1 MSKQPVLADV
11 LSTLSLEKEDV
22 EAHTANDFEALTP
35 SIIDPE
41 ESGVYIDALN
51 FACSRPDIKNIAVTG
66 AYGAGKSSVL
76 KTWKECPDNDLRIM
90 TVSLAD
96 FEMQSAPQPKT
107 QTQTGNTADE
117 KKAAAEEKTI
127 EYSILQ
133 QLLYKEKRSA
143 LPYSR
148 IERIADISTFQIAT
162 IAGHLFLILSITLAG
177 LFCLFPEYMRKKLSL
192 SDMLSQFLL
201 DVPAV
206 RLGAAGL
213 LLFASLYL
221 TVKKLHRMGL
231 FDRRV
236 SVDKIDL
243 SKGAMAIST
252 RPSSPSLLN
261 VYIDEIVYF
270 FEQTGH
276 NVVIFEDLDRHNDG
290 AIFIK
295 LREIN
300 QIINNT
306 RPEDKPVRFIYAI
319 RDGLFSTAEA
329 RTKFFDFLIPV
340 IPVMDSENAA
350 EHFRC
355 MFRAEEL
362 ITEGFTKCISHLSLF
377 IPDMRIMRNIAN
389 EFRIYRH
396 LVNGAGDITRLLS
409 MIAYKNICAEDYH
422 AIDDKKG
429 VLYSFVKAFV
439 SGDLKHGPVTNK
451 RQEINKVEEEIK
463 SLVSDEANSRT
474 DIRESILSSYITSK
488 QAKYLQFNLPVHGI
502 VNADIPIEDETVF
515 DNLLTQSGFSIIKRN
530 SNTHIMNFDEGEIK
544 NITDEYE
551 RRKAVLRQKI
561 EGRVEKF
568 KIEID
573 KIRSEINAID
583 YTGLADFAVRMG
595 RTKFINWINQNLY
608 SDEAVPG
615 LHRNSM
621 DQADFIYLLLINGYI
636 ASDYMSYR
644 SVFRAGS
651 LSLEDNEFIKAV
663 STGRPSEQTLSMPL
677 HEVENVTAK
686 LYSLGHMIEQR
697 AWHPDVL
704 LYLLENDS
712 SRLHSIVQAQVAEQ
726 YQWSLQ
732 QLSEQIFKNWTA
744 AQRISYI
751 EIMTASEDK
760 TFSFIKSLAR
770 MGNTR
775 AASELLI
782 LHLCS
787 RNLSW
792 DSKTNTISSLADK
805 ILGNDGSFPD
815 QVPEGY
821 GQFFVRN
828 LKQGS
833 VFITS
838 LAECTSVQ
846 GKVIVRQIAE
856 TPNWKYS
863 ADNLKNIFLTLSD
876 ATEVLRESF
885 QKTPLAAIEAM
896 GLPRLNISV
905 WGNINKFIT
914 DYFIH
919 SQEHDRIHELLSD
932 NRVSS
937 KSVYKIV
944 TRMQFFIEKVREIK
958 NRSTSFEGGE
968 SLPEGDNLYSLLL
981 ERNRVRAD
989 WREFGYLIQQDDIP
1003 DRIIAKWFNEN
1014 NSLLEDRFINSG
1026 SYDLI
1031 SQLMQRIYKSAEL
1044 GDAARQKILSNLH
1057 LTFLSLPEKLTLEQT
1072 ALLVKFKRL
1081 APTAEIFIQI
1091 HDSYIDKEE
1100 EHNELLAKLVAQRP
1114 ELLINDPQ
1122 LVLFDNDE
1130 FDYPLSERLCRD
1142 EKIMKSAGVSALS
1155 WLWGYKPEVFEGPMF
1170 IPAESLRYLV
1180 PGLKNVD
1187 LRLALLL
1194 QGLRAGN
1201 LPHQII
1207 TLVLSSFSSDDYLIF
1222 LSTKAHRSVPYTDSL
1237 IEMAKLLASS
1247 GFIQSLKLNEARQR
1261 IRFIPHN
1268 SPSFRRA

>member
-1 MSKQPVLADV
+1 MSKQPVLTDV
-11 LSTLSLEKEDV
+11 LSTSPLKEKAV
-22 EAHTANDFEALTP
+22 EEHTANDYEALTP
-35 SIIDPE
+35 SIIGPE
-41 ESGVYIDALN
+41 ESGVYTDALN

-76 KTWKECPDNDLRIM
+76 KTWKECPDNDLLIM

-96 FEMQSAPQPKT
+96 FEMQSAVQPKT
-107 QTQTGNTADE
+107 QTGNAADD

-133 QLLYKEKRSA
+133 QLLYKEKKSA

-148 IERIADISTFQIAT
+148 IERIADITSFQIAA
-162 IAGHLFLILSITLAG
+162 IAGHLLLILSITLAG
-177 LFCLFPEYMRKKLSL
+177 LFCLFPEYIRKKLSL

-206 RLGAAGL
+206 RLGAAWL

-270 FEQTGH
+270 FEQTGY

-306 RPEDKPVRFIYAI
+306 RPDIKPVRFIYAV

-350 EHFRC
+350 EHFRG
-355 MFRAEEL
+355 MFRKKEL
-362 ITEGFTKCISHLSLF
+362 DTEGFTKCISRLSLF

-389 EFRIYRH
+389 EFRIH
-396 LVNGAGDITRLLS
+396 QNLVNGADDITRLLS

-422 AIDDKKG
+422 AIGDKKG
-429 VLYSFVKAFV
+429 VLYAFVKSFV
-439 SGDLKHGPVTNK
+439 SGKLKPEPVNDK
-451 RQEINKVEEEIK
+451 NYQINKIQEEIK
-463 SLVSDEANSRT
+463 SLYTDEAKSNR
-474 DIRESILSSYITSK
+474 DIRENILSGYITAK
-488 QAKYLQFNLPVHGI
+488 QMIFLQFSLPIHGI
-502 VNADIPIEDETVF
+502 VNSDVLAENEQMF
-515 DNLLTQSGFSIIKRN
+515 ENLLSQTGFGIVQRN
-530 SNTHIMNFDEGEIK
+530 TNRSLVTFDEGVIK
-544 NITDEYE
+544 SIAEEYE
-551 RRKAVLRQKI
+551 RRKAVLRQKT
-561 EGRVEKF
+561 EGHVDQLN
-568 KIEID
+568 IEID
-573 KIRSEINAID
+573 KLQREINAID
-583 YTGLADFAVRMG
+583 YAGLADFAVRMG
-595 RTKFINWINQNLY
+595 SSEFINWINENLY

-615 LHRNSM
+615 LHRNSTE
-621 DQADFIYLLLINGYI
+621 QEEFIYLLLSNGYI
-636 ASDYMSYR
+636 ASDYMFYR
-644 SVFRAGS
+644 SVFRPGS
-651 LSLEDNEFIKAV
+651 LSLEDNDFIKAV
-663 STGRPSEQTLSMPL
+663 SIGRPSEQTLVMPL
-677 HEVENVTAK
+677 IEVENVITK
-686 LYSLGHMIEQR
+686 LYSLGLMIERR
-697 AWHPDVL
+697 AWHPAVL
-704 LYLLENDS
+704 LFLLENDS
-712 SRLHSIVQAQVAEQ
+712 SKLHSIAQAQLSDQ

-732 QLSEQIFKNWTA
+732 QLSEQTFKNWNT
-744 AQRISYI
+744 AQRISYV
-751 EIMTASEDK
+751 ELMAAGEDK
-760 TFSFIKSLAR
+760 AYTLMQALAL
-770 MGNTR
+770 MGNKSV
-775 AASELLI
+775 ASELLI
-782 LHLCS
+782 LHMCS
-787 RNLSW
+787 RKLVWNST
-792 DSKTNTISSLADK
+792 TNTMRAWASN
-805 ILGNDGSFPD
+805 ILGVDGSFAD

-821 GQFFVRN
+821 GQFFVKN
-828 LKQGS
+828 LKKRN
-833 VFITS
+833 VHIIS
-838 LAECTSVQ
+838 LSECFSVQ
-846 GKVIVRQIAE
+846 GREIVRKIAE
-856 TPNWKYS
+856 TPNWEYS
-863 ADNLKNIFLTLSD
+863 TDNLKNIFLTLSD
-876 ATEVLRESF
+876 ATEVSRKSF
-885 QKTPLAAIEAM
+885 QETPLAAIETM
-896 GLPRLNISV
+896 DIPRLKKSV
-905 WGNINKFIT
+905 WENINKFIA

-919 SQEHDRIHELLSD
+919 SQEYDRIPELLTD
-932 NRVSS
+932 NRVSAES
-937 KSVYKIV
+937 IYKIV
-944 TRMQFFIEKVREIK
+944 TRMQFFVEGVRGIK

-968 SLPEGDNLYSLLL
+968 SSPEGDNLYSLLL
-981 ERNRVRAD
+981 ERNRIRAD
-989 WREFGYLIQQDDIP
+989 WREFSYLLQQDDIP

-1014 NSLLEDRFINSG
+1014 NSGLEDRFINSG

-1031 SQLMQRIYKSAEL
+1031 SRLMQRIYKSAEL
-1044 GDAARQKILSNLH
+1044 GDAARQKILSNLN
-1057 LTFLSLPEKLTLEQT
+1057 LTFLSLPGKFTLEQT
-1072 ALLVKFKRL
+1072 DLLIKFKRL
-1081 APTAEIFIQI
+1081 APTDEIFTQV
-1091 HDSYIDKEE
+1091 HDSYLDKEE
-1100 EHNELLAKLVAQRP
+1100 GQNELLTKLVAQRP
-1114 ELLINDPQ
+1114 ELLINHPQ
-1122 LVLFDNDE
+1122 LVLFDDDE
-1130 FDYPLSERLCRD
+1130 FDYPLSERLYRD

-1207 TLVLSSFSSDDYLIF
+1207 TLVLSSLSNDDYLIF

-1261 IRFIPHN
+1261 IRFVPHN
-1268 SPSFRRA
+1268 SPSFRRT

>member
-1 MSKQPVLADV
+1 MSKQPVLTDV
-11 LSTLSLEKEDV
+11 LSTSPLKEEGI
-22 EAHTANDFEALTP
+22 EAHTANDYEALTP
-35 SIIDPE
+35 SIIGPE
-41 ESGVYIDALN
+41 ESGVYTDALN

-76 KTWKECPDNDLRIM
+76 KTWKECPDNDLLIM

-96 FEMQSAPQPKT
+96 FEMQSAVQPKT
-107 QTQTGNTADE
+107 QTGNAADD

-133 QLLYKEKRSA
+133 QLLYKEKKSA

-148 IERIADISTFQIAT
+148 IERIADITSFQIAA
-162 IAGHLFLILSITLAG
+162 IAGHLLLILSITLAG
-177 LFCLFPEYMRKKLSL
+177 LFCLFPEYIRKKLSL

-206 RLGAAGL
+206 RLGAAWL

-270 FEQTGH
+270 FEQTGY

-306 RPEDKPVRFIYAI
+306 RPDIKPVRFIYAV

-350 EHFRC
+350 EHFRG
-355 MFRAEEL
+355 MFRKEEL
-362 ITEGFTKCISHLSLF
+362 DTEGFTKCISRLSLF

-389 EFRIYRH
+389 EFRIH
-396 LVNGAGDITRLLS
+396 QNLVNGADDITRLLS

-429 VLYSFVKAFV
+429 VLYAFVKSFV
-439 SGDLKHGPVTNK
+439 SGKLKSEPVNDK
-451 RQEINKVEEEIK
+451 NHQINKIQEEIK
-463 SLVSDEANSRT
+463 SLYTDEAKSNR
-474 DIRESILSSYITSK
+474 DIRENILSGYITAK
-488 QAKYLQFNLPVHGI
+488 QMIFLQFSLPIHGI
-502 VNADIPIEDETVF
+502 VNSDVLAENEQMF
-515 DNLLTQSGFSIIKRN
+515 ENLLSQTGFGIVQRN
-530 SNTHIMNFDEGEIK
+530 TNRSLVTFDEGVIK
-544 NITDEYE
+544 SIAEEYE
-551 RRKAVLRQKI
+551 RRKAVLRQKT
-561 EGRVEKF
+561 EGHVDQLN
-568 KIEID
+568 IEID
-573 KIRSEINAID
+573 KLRREINAID
-583 YTGLADFAVRMG
+583 YAGLADFAVRMG
-595 RTKFINWINQNLY
+595 SSEFINWINENLY

-615 LHRNSM
+615 LHRNSTE
-621 DQADFIYLLLINGYI
+621 QEEFIYLLLSNGYI
-636 ASDYMSYR
+636 ASDYMFYR
-644 SVFRAGS
+644 SVFRPGS
-651 LSLEDNEFIKAV
+651 LSLEDNDFIKAV
-663 STGRPSEQTLSMPL
+663 SIGRPSEQTLVMPL
-677 HEVENVTAK
+677 IEVENVITK
-686 LYSLGHMIEQR
+686 LYSLGLMIERR
-697 AWHPDVL
+697 AWHPAVL
-704 LYLLENDS
+704 LFLLENDS
-712 SRLHSIVQAQVAEQ
+712 SKLHSIAQAQLSDQ

-732 QLSEQIFKNWTA
+732 QLSEQAFKNWNT
-744 AQRISYI
+744 AQRISYV
-751 EIMTASEDK
+751 ELMAASEDK
-760 TFSFIKSLAR
+760 AYTLMQALAL
-770 MGNTR
+770 MGNKSV
-775 AASELLI
+775 ASELLI
-782 LHLCS
+782 LHMCS
-787 RNLSW
+787 RKLVWNST
-792 DSKTNTISSLADK
+792 TNTMRAWASN
-805 ILGNDGSFPD
+805 ILGVDGSFAD

-821 GQFFVRN
+821 GQFFVKN
-828 LKQGS
+828 LKKRN
-833 VFITS
+833 VHITS
-838 LAECTSVQ
+838 LSECFSVQ
-846 GKVIVRQIAE
+846 GREIVRKIAE
-856 TPNWKYS
+856 TPNWEYS

-876 ATEVLRESF
+876 ATEVSRESF
-885 QKTPLAAIEAM
+885 QETPLAAIETM
-896 GLPRLNISV
+896 DIPRLKKSV
-905 WGNINKFIT
+905 WENINKFIA

-919 SQEHDRIHELLSD
+919 SQEHDRIPELLTD
-932 NRVSS
+932 NRVSAES
-937 KSVYKIV
+937 IYRIV
-944 TRMQFFIEKVREIK
+944 TRMQFFVEGIRGIK

-968 SLPEGDNLYSLLL
+968 SSPEGDNLYSLLL
-981 ERNRVRAD
+981 ERNRIRAD
-989 WREFGYLIQQDDIP
+989 WREFSYLLQQDDIP

-1014 NSLLEDRFINSG
+1014 NSGLEDRFINSG

-1031 SQLMQRIYKSAEL
+1031 SRLMQRIYKSAEL
-1044 GDAARQKILSNLH
+1044 GDAARQKILSNLN
-1057 LTFLSLPEKLTLEQT
+1057 LTFLSLPGTFTLEQT
-1072 ALLVKFKRL
+1072 ALLIKFKRL
-1081 APTAEIFIQI
+1081 APTDEIFTQV
-1091 HDSYIDKEE
+1091 HDSYLDKEE
-1100 EHNELLAKLVAQRP
+1100 GQNELLTKLVAQRP
-1114 ELLINDPQ
+1114 ELLINHPQ
-1122 LVLFDNDE
+1122 LVLFDDDE
-1130 FDYPLSERLCRD
+1130 FDYPLSERLYRD
-1142 EKIMKSAGVSALS
+1142 EKIMKSAGVNSLS

-1207 TLVLSSFSSDDYLIF
+1207 TLVLSSLSNDDYLIF

-1237 IEMAKLLASS
+1237 IEMAKLLVSS

-1261 IRFIPHN
+1261 IRFVPHN
-1268 SPSFRRA
+1268 SPSFRRT